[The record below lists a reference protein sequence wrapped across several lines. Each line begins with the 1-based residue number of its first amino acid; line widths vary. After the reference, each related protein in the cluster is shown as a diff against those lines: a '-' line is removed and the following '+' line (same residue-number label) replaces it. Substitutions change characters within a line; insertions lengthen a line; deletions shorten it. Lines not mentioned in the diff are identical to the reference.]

1 MNGIVIRSK
10 TRNFVISQLDGFD
23 EFQNDDKLVDM
34 GIVTNDF
41 VSSLIQFI
49 EKEFHITISGYDG
62 KEFRNNN
69 LSIKSIG
76 KFIEKRLSV
85 EGEGDKKMSGNEI
98 DRDSIFYNIKSC
110 IMNIFGRIALDIED
124 NEDIRKKSFWDE
136 LETELPGELLKKLKI
151 KIDLSKLKPLTLNKI
166 ADAIIETGIFRESNG
181 SGKADEITI
190 LKEVMDLRKDS
201 RIDI

>member
-49 EKEFHITISGYDG
+49 ENEFNITISGYDG

-76 KFIEKRLSV
+76 KFIEKRLA
-85 EGEGDKKMSGNEI
+85 EEGDKKMSGNEI

-136 LETELPGELLKKLKI
+136 LETELPGELLEKFKI

-166 ADAIIETGIFRESNG
+166 ADAIIESGIFRESNG

-201 RIDI
+201 RINI